1 MNQEL
6 HDKLRRAFSEKLHEL
21 MLGEELLEDLDRVYL
36 PLANMIAV
44 GLDTSSMQII
54 GVNGAQGAGKTSFC
68 TLMKLVLE
76 GGFGLKVLSLSI
88 DDLYL
93 SRADREKL
101 AHAVHPLFM
110 TRGVP
115 GTHYVQKGL
124 ELLTTLANASPSD
137 HTPIPRFNKATD
149 DVYPEKEW
157 DRFVGRPD
165 VVLFDGWFMGA
176 TEQPLADLLQPA
188 NKLEE
193 EEDKEA
199 VWRTYVNLQLKT
211 EYSRLFDCLNLL
223 VMLQVPSFE
232 KVYEWRALQEE
243 KLRIA
248 TRGQHDLRVMD
259 EEEVKRFIS
268 HYERLTRWMLK
279 EMPERADVVF
289 AVNNDHRICLP

>member
-1 MNQEL
+1 MEQDIQN
-6 HDKLRRAFSEKLHEL
+6 KLRRPFSEKLKEL
-21 MLGEELLEDLDRVYL
+21 MLGEELLEDLERVYM
-36 PLANMIAV
+36 PLANMIAI
-44 GLDTSSMQII
+44 GLDTSSTQVI

-88 DDLYL
+88 DDLYM
-93 SRADREKL
+93 SHSDREKL
-101 AHAVHPLFM
+101 AKSVHPLFK

-115 GTHYVQKGL
+115 GTHYVQKGID
-124 ELLTTLANASPSD
+124 LLNTLANAAPTDS
-137 HTPIPRFNKATD
+137 TPIPRFNKAYD

-165 VVLFDGWFMGA
+165 VILFDGWFMGA
-176 TEQPLADLLQPA
+176 TEQPLSDLIEPV
-188 NKLEE
+188 NDLERL
-193 EEDKEA
+193 EDPEA

-232 KVYEWRALQEE
+232 KVYEWRALQEK

-248 TRGQHDLRVMD
+248 TKGQTDLRVMND
-259 EEEVKRFIS
+259 DEVKRFIS

-279 EMPERADVVF
+279 DMPEHVDVLY

>member
-1 MNQEL
+1 MEQEL
-6 HDKLRRAFSEKLHEL
+6 LQKLHRSFSDKLKEL
-21 MLGEELLEDLDRVYL
+21 MLEEELNEDLERVYM
-36 PLANMIAV
+36 PLADMIAV
-44 GLDTSSMQII
+44 GLDTSTTQII
-54 GVNGAQGAGKTSFC
+54 GVNGAQGAGKTTFC

-76 GGFGLKVLSLSI
+76 GGYGLKVLSISI

-101 AHAVHPLFM
+101 AKSVHPLFI

-115 GTHYVQKGL
+115 GTHYVQKGIDL
-124 ELLTTLANASPSD
+124 FYTLTNAGPAD
-137 HTPIPRFNKATD
+137 VTPIPRFNKAVD

-157 DRFVGRPD
+157 DTFVGRPD
-165 VVLFDGWFMGA
+165 VILFDGWFMGA
-176 TEQPLADLLQPA
+176 TEQPLSELINPVNDL
-188 NKLEE
+188 ERD
-193 EEDKEA
+193 EDAEA

-243 KLRIA
+243 KLRI
-248 TRGQHDLRVMD
+248 TTQGQNQSHVMD
-259 EEEVKRFIS
+259 EEQLKRFIS

>member
-1 MNQEL
+1 MGIDVLQ
-6 HDKLRRAFSEKLHEL
+6 KLRRPFSEKLHEL
-21 MLGEELLEDLDRVYL
+21 MLGDEIQEDLERVYL
-36 PLANMIAV
+36 PLADMIAV
-44 GLDTSSMQII
+44 GLDTSSMQVI

-76 GGFGLKVLSLSI
+76 GGYGLKVISLSI
-88 DDLYL
+88 DDLYM

-101 AHAVHPLFM
+101 AKTVHPLFI

-115 GTHYVQKGL
+115 GTHYVQKGID
-124 ELLTTLANASPSD
+124 LLNKLANASANEV
-137 HTPIPRFNKATD
+137 TLIPRFNKATD
-149 DVYPEKEW
+149 DVYPESEW

-165 VVLFDGWFMGA
+165 VVLFDGWFVGA
-176 TEQPLADLLQPA
+176 TEQPLTELLNPV

-232 KVYEWRALQEE
+232 KVYEWRALQEK

-248 TRGQHDLRVMD
+248 TQGQEHLRVMND
-259 EEEVKRFIS
+259 EEIKRFIS
-268 HYERLTRWMLK
+268 HYERLTRWMLS
-279 EMPERADVVF
+279 ELPQRADVLF

>member
-1 MNQEL
+1 MEQDIQN
-6 HDKLRRAFSEKLHEL
+6 KLRRPFSEKLKEL
-21 MLGEELLEDLDRVYL
+21 MLGEELLEDLERVYL
-36 PLANMIAV
+36 PLANMIAI
-44 GLDTSSMQII
+44 GLDTSSTQVI

-88 DDLYL
+88 DDLYM
-93 SRADREKL
+93 SHSDREKL
-101 AHAVHPLFM
+101 AKSVHPLFK

-115 GTHYVQKGL
+115 GTHYVQKGID
-124 ELLTTLANASPSD
+124 LLNTLANAAPTDS
-137 HTPIPRFNKATD
+137 TPIPRFNKAYD

-165 VVLFDGWFMGA
+165 VILFDGWFMGA
-176 TEQPLADLLQPA
+176 TEQPLSDLIEPV
-188 NKLEE
+188 NDLERL
-193 EEDKEA
+193 EDPEA

-232 KVYEWRALQEE
+232 KVYEWRALQEK

-248 TRGQHDLRVMD
+248 TKGQTDLRVMND
-259 EEEVKRFIS
+259 DEVKRFIS

-279 EMPERADVVF
+279 DMPEHVDVLY